1 MCPSEP
7 RSRPL
12 VICLVFCRSAQTR
25 KATQF
30 FAFGGA
36 PAPLVRPP
44 RVLPHFS
51 VLMRMVLLSLAA
63 CAYGLPSGKPNAL
76 LAKSD
81 GHTSWEDS
89 APGGGG
95 MTAFTLSFTPV
106 DITAAPLPSLPQPRP
121 RALPFLLCSGPSP
134 FEATRLPSQ
143 GRFEAEDLR
152 PDPLTGRTWN
162 K

>member
-1 MCPSEP
+1 
-7 RSRPL
+7 
-12 VICLVFCRSAQTR
+12 
-25 KATQF
+25 
-30 FAFGGA
+30 
-36 PAPLVRPP
+36 
-44 RVLPHFS
+44 
-51 VLMRMVLLSLAA
+51 MRMVLLSLAA

-121 RALPFLLCSGPSP
+121 RALPFLLGSGPSP
-134 FEATRLPSQ
+134 FEATRLPSR

>member
-1 MCPSEP
+1 MCPSENG
-7 RSRPL
+7 RARAFYLSCFSVAGRRP
-12 VICLVFCRSAQTR
+12 R
-25 KATQF
+25 KATQILCV
-30 FAFGGA
+30 GRGA
-36 PAPLVRPP
+36 RAPLLLPP

-95 MTAFTLSFTPV
+95 MTAFTLSFTLV

-121 RALPFLLCSGPSP
+121 RALPFLLGSGPGP
-134 FEATRLPSQ
+134 FEATPPALP
-143 GRFEAEDLR
+143 RPLR
-152 PDPLTGRTWN
+152 G
-162 K
+162 

>member
-1 MCPSEP
+1 
-7 RSRPL
+7 
-12 VICLVFCRSAQTR
+12 
-25 KATQF
+25 
-30 FAFGGA
+30 
-36 PAPLVRPP
+36 
-44 RVLPHFS
+44 
-51 VLMRMVLLSLAA
+51 MRMVLLSLAA

-81 GHTSWEDS
+81 GQTSWEDS

-106 DITAAPLPSLPQPRP
+106 EMTAALGSGSAPLPSLPQPRP